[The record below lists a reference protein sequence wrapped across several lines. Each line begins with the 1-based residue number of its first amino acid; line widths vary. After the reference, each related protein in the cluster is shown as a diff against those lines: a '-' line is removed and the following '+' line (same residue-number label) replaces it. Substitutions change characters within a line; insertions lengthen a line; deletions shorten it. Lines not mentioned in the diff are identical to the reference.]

1 MFNIKALSKAIVFV
15 ATLTLLSACQTP
27 LSNEAADQVY
37 TNGRIYLG
45 NVDNPWASSIA
56 IKAGRFLHAGNNAS
70 DHISARTKVIDLEGR
85 TVIPGIIDPHSH
97 PGFVAL
103 SHKILAME
111 ETTSK
116 KQLMANI
123 EKLVEDNPEQD
134 VIIGGFWENSLFGP
148 EGPHKSELDAIESD
162 RPIILYD
169 AWAHSVWANT
179 KALQQAGVNAATED
193 FVPGFS
199 FYQKDEHGEPT
210 GWITESAASVFINNF
225 QSVTPAVENVLFEY
239 LDYYRTIGVTTVL
252 DAGNFGLD
260 HQVYE
265 AVSKLDQQGRL
276 PVNYHGAYTLFL
288 PSEGDT
294 AVDSLKELAAKFNSD
309 RVKIDT
315 LKIFYDGVLETRT
328 AALADDY
335 LDTPGNNGEILLSQ
349 DNVHKIIVQLDAE
362 DGLNLHMHAVGD
374 RATTT
379 LLNAVEDAH
388 KTLGRA
394 PDIRMTICHLEVVN
408 NNDFPRFKQLGVIA
422 NFTPHWHTGGID
434 VMQDAIGE
442 RALNMQR
449 AQTLIADG
457 AMVTFSSDIT
467 DAYEWKTDRANP
479 YLGMQVGHNRQDVGV
494 AADGVYLPPISD
506 RLSRTDLMNGYTS
519 NAAHQLGIEDQTG
532 TIAAGKRA
540 DFIVLNQNIFEV
552 DRFDIH
558 KTQPVAVIVGGETV
572 SGGL

>member
-1 MFNIKALSKAIVFV
+1 MIIRKIVSSVVFV
-15 ATLTLLSACQTP
+15 ITLSLSSACQTP
-27 LSNEAADQVY
+27 QSHEAADHVY
-37 TNGRIYLG
+37 KNGRIYLG
-45 NVDNPWASSIA
+45 NVDNPWATEIA
-56 IKAGRFLHAGNNAS
+56 IKGDRFVYAGMDAS
-70 DHISARTKVIDLEGR
+70 DQISPHTKVIDLDGK
-85 TVIPGIIDPHSH
+85 TVIPGIIDAHSH

-103 SHKILAME
+103 SHKVLAME
-111 ETTSK
+111 EATSK
-116 KQLMANI
+116 QELMANI
-123 EKLVEDNPEQD
+123 EKLISDNQDQD
-134 VIIGGFWENSLFGP
+134 VVIGGFWENSLFGV

-162 RPIILYD
+162 RPVILYD
-169 AWAHSVWANT
+169 AWAHSVWANS
-179 KALQQAGVNAATED
+179 KALQQAGVTAETTD
-193 FVPGFS
+193 IVPGFA
-199 FYQKDEHGEPT
+199 FYQKDRNGEPT

-225 QSVTPAVENVLFEY
+225 QEVTPTVESILFEY

-260 HQVYE
+260 DQVY
-265 AVSKLDQQGRL
+265 AAISKLEKQGRL

-288 PSEGDT
+288 PSEADT
-294 AVDSLKELAAKFNSD
+294 AVESLKKLAGKYNSE
-309 RVKIDT
+309 RIKIDT
-315 LKIFYDGVLETRT
+315 LKIFYDGILETRT
-328 AALADDY
+328 AAIAEDY
-335 LDTPGNNGEILLSQ
+335 LDTPGNDGEILLSQ
-349 DNVHKIIVQLDAE
+349 AQVHKIIEQLDAE
-362 DGLNLHMHAVGD
+362 GLNLHMHAVGD

-388 KTLGRA
+388 TSLGRA
-394 PDIRMTICHLEVVN
+394 PNIRIAICHLEVVN
-408 NNDFPRFKQLGVIA
+408 NIDFPRFKQLGVIA

-434 VMQDAIGE
+434 VMRGAIGD

-449 AQTLIADG
+449 AQPLMADG

-519 NAAHQLGIEDQTG
+519 NAAHQLGIEDQAG
-532 TIAAGKRA
+532 SIEAGKRA

-552 DRFDIH
+552 NRFDIH
-558 KTQPVAVIVGGETV
+558 KTLPVAVFVGGETV

>member
-1 MFNIKALSKAIVFV
+1 MMIRKTLASAVVAIALAC
-15 ATLTLLSACQTP
+15 LSACQT
-27 LSNEAADQVY
+27 LQSHMAADQVY
-37 TNGRIYLG
+37 KNGRIYLG
-45 NVDNPWASSIA
+45 NVDNPWATELA
-56 IKAGRFLHAGNNAS
+56 IKDGRFVYAGMDAS
-70 DHISARTKVIDLEGR
+70 DHIGALTEVVDLGGK
-85 TVIPGIIDPHSH
+85 TVIPGIIDAHSH

-103 SHKILAME
+103 SHKVLAME
-111 ETTSK
+111 EAAT
-116 KQLMANI
+116 KQELMANI
-123 EKLVEDNPEQD
+123 EKLIADNQD
-134 VIIGGFWENSLFGP
+134 QHVIIGGFWENSLFGV
-148 EGPHKSELDAIESD
+148 EGPHKSELDGIESD
-162 RPIILYD
+162 RPVILYD
-169 AWAHSVWANT
+169 AWAHSVWANS
-179 KALQQAGVNAATED
+179 KALEQAGVTSATKD
-193 FVPGFS
+193 IVPGFA
-199 FYQKDEHGEPT
+199 FYQKDDKGEPT

-225 QSVTPAVENVLFEY
+225 QEVTPTVESILFEY

-260 HQVYE
+260 DQVYA
-265 AVSKLDQQGRL
+265 AVARLEKQGRL

-288 PSEGDT
+288 PSEADT
-294 AVDSLKELAAKFNSD
+294 AVESLKKLAEKFNSD
-309 RVKIDT
+309 RIKIDT

-335 LDTPGNNGEILLSQ
+335 LDTPGNDGEILLSQ
-349 DNVHKIIVQLDAE
+349 TQVHKIIEQLDAE
-362 DGLNLHMHAVGD
+362 GLNLHMHAVGD

-388 KTLGRA
+388 TSLGRA
-394 PDIRMTICHLEVVN
+394 PNITITICHLEVVKN
-408 NNDFPRFKQLGVIA
+408 IDFPRFKELGVIA

-434 VMQDAIGE
+434 VMQSAIGD

-449 AQTLIADG
+449 AQPLMADG

-494 AADGVYLPPISD
+494 AADGVYLPPVSD

-532 TIAAGKRA
+532 SIAVGKRA

-552 DRFDIH
+552 NRFDIH
-558 KTQPVAVIVGGETV
+558 KTQPVAVFVGGETV

>member
-1 MFNIKALSKAIVFV
+1 MVSKQVFFSVVIAFALS
-15 ATLTLLSACQTP
+15 LLSACQTP
-27 LSNEAADQVY
+27 KPPEAADQVY
-37 TNGRIYLG
+37 INGRIYLG
-45 NVDNPWASSIA
+45 NVDNPWATELA
-56 IKAGRFLHAGNNAS
+56 VTGDRFVYAGMDAS
-70 DHISARTKVIDLEGR
+70 AQIGSGTTVIDLGGK
-85 TVIPGIIDPHSH
+85 TVIPGIIDAHSH

-103 SHKILAME
+103 SHTTLAME
-111 ETTSK
+111 EATSK
-116 KQLMANI
+116 QELMANI
-123 EKLVEDNPEQD
+123 EKLIADNQNRD
-134 VIIGGFWENSLFGP
+134 IIIGGFWENSLFGVK
-148 EGPHKSELDAIESD
+148 GPHKNELDAIESD
-162 RPIILYD
+162 RPVILYD
-169 AWAHSVWANT
+169 AWAHSVWANS
-179 KALQQAGVNAATED
+179 KALEHAGVTAATKD
-193 FVPGFS
+193 IVPGFA
-199 FYQKDEHGEPT
+199 FYQKDSNGEPT

-225 QSVTPAVENVLFEY
+225 QEVTPTVESFLFEY

-260 HQVYE
+260 DQVYA
-265 AVSKLDQQGRL
+265 AVSKLEKQGRL

-288 PSEGDT
+288 PSEANT
-294 AVDSLKELAAKFNSD
+294 AVESLKGLAEKYNSD
-309 RVKIDT
+309 RIKIDT

-335 LDTPGNNGEILLSQ
+335 LDTPGNDGEILLSQ
-349 DNVHKIIVQLDAE
+349 AQVHKIIEQLDAE
-362 DGLNLHMHAVGD
+362 GLNLHMHAVGD

-388 KTLGRA
+388 ASLGRA
-394 PDIRMTICHLEVVN
+394 PNIRIAICHLEVVRN
-408 NNDFPRFKQLGVIA
+408 IDFPRFKQLGVIA

-434 VMQDAIGE
+434 VMQGAIGD

-449 AQTLIADG
+449 AQPLMADG

-467 DAYEWKTDRANP
+467 DAFEWKTDRANP

-519 NAAHQLGIEDQTG
+519 NAAHQLGIEDQVG
-532 TIAAGKRA
+532 SIAAGKRA

-558 KTQPVAVIVGGETV
+558 KTQPVAVFVGGETV
-572 SGGL
+572 SGGLQ